1 MEKIYEI
8 NYQEEPSL
16 FLSKIGDSLKKGN
29 LIEMETQEK
38 DDHFIDLV
46 LKEDLIKRIFYI
58 YEQVS
63 KNSGMYS
70 IDAEIYMAELSLLEF
85 KRSNNSKSMT

>member
-1 MEKIYEI
+1 
-8 NYQEEPSL
+8 
-16 FLSKIGDSLKKGN
+16 
-29 LIEMETQEK
+29 METQEK

-85 KRSNNSKSMT
+85 KRSNNSKSMTENFFLDKLFHLISEKISR